1 MNEVNVKKEILDFLN
16 RTNRSF
22 TTRDAISFMALIR
35 TTLEY
40 QGNKGSWKIINFYCN
55 WTLHTELSQTN
66 YGHTSWVFDLLADA
80 FNIHWGN
87 NDEIIDAVAR
97 AVGLETMKNEM
108 KAYLRGI
115 FTIGELSEE
124 NALLNNDF
132 WETITYLIQDR
143 PVLNKKNNTGIYTSG
158 KLNIIN
164 PQSNADVYISKIQLT
179 AHLNTDSKEIAGL
192 SIFVDPRPPLH
203 TDDLTPF
210 QIYQINKLS

>member
-1 MNEVNVKKEILDFLN
+1 MNEVNVKNEILDFLN

-55 WTLHTELSQTN
+55 WTLHAKLSQTN

-87 NDEIIDAVAR
+87 NDEIIDAVAK

>member
-87 NDEIIDAVAR
+87 NDEIIDAVAK